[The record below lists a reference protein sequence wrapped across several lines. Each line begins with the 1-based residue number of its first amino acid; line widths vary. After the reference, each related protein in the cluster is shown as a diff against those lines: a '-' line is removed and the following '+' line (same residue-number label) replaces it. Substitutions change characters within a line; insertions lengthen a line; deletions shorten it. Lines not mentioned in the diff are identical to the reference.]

1 MYIISIGI
9 VIVSNVFYSLCQN
22 LIPST
27 VNPVIALCCMYLGG
41 LLFAI
46 PLYLKNKDKY
56 KKANKGLW
64 KRAII
69 FALVNIVLDLGFFLA
84 FKSGWSIGYFN
95 IITNIC
101 ILILI
106 MLIGILFYKEKIT
119 FLNFIGI
126 VIGIIGLSILNL

>member
-9 VIVSNVFYSLCQN
+9 VIISNVFYSLFQS
-22 LIPST
+22 LIPVG
-27 VNPVIALCCMYLGG
+27 VNPIIALTCIYLGG
-41 LLFAI
+41 LVFAI
-46 PLYLKNKDKY
+46 PLYLKNKNKY

-69 FALVNIVLDLGFFLA
+69 FALINITLDLGFFLA

-95 IITNIC
+95 IVTNIC

-106 MLIGILFYKEKIT
+106 MLIGVIFYKEKIT
-119 FLNFIGI
+119 LVNF
-126 VIGIIGLSILNL
+126 VGIIIGLVGLSILNL